1 MLSIKT
7 VSESASAERL
17 AAQVKEDT
25 QRFFEEQE
33 AYATKAL
40 IRHGLYL
47 FRGESPEILPHSV
60 RIQSSDAAEGIVW
73 LQMKRD
79 DELRDAEG
87 LCLGCGLTI
96 GSSRVEPCYLGC
108 SKASS
113 RIYPVEGSPVLLK
126 LLPGRT
132 WMLSKTSKGIFL
144 SLIRQGE
151 SQKLKPT
158 SPKVIGI
165 LKH

>member
-17 AAQVKEDT
+17 AAQVQQDT

-33 AYATKAL
+33 TYATKAL
-40 IRHGLYL
+40 VKDGLYL
-47 FRGESPEILPHSV
+47 FRSESAEIPAQSI
-60 RIQSSDAAEGIVW
+60 RIQSSDAEGATVW

-87 LCLGCGLTI
+87 LCLGCGLTV

-113 RIYPVEGSPVLLK
+113 RIYPAEGSPVLLK

-144 SLIRQGE
+144 SLIRQGQ
-151 SQKLKPT
+151 SPKLKPT